1 VSTTRA
7 RHRAPRRPV
16 TPLTDLAAAATGSI
30 AVVGR
35 RTAVAAASAGL
46 VVSTFAA
53 PAGAAPEASAA
64 STRPAVDASA
74 LSASARAA
82 LASAPVVTVAADAQ
96 WTLDV
101 PPVSVV
107 KDPPPPPP
115 PAPVVVE
122 KKEKK
127 KATTSTSRSTSTSAA
142 EPASESTSTR
152 STQAASRSASTSRA
166 AAPAPAPAAAAP
178 APAPAAS
185 VPASAKGS
193 AIAEIAVR
201 YVGVPYVSGGST
213 PAGFDCSGFTSYVF
227 AQVGISLPRTSGA
240 QRNVGTVVPRSEAR
254 AGDLIWSPGHISI
267 YLGDGMQVD
276 APRPGKTIQVRSI
289 WQSNPTF
296 IRVG

>member
-16 TPLTDLAAAATGSI
+16 TPLNDLAAAATGSF

-53 PAGAAPEASAA
+53 PAGAAPGAEAAA
-64 STRPAVDASA
+64 GSTRPAVDTSA
-74 LSASARAA
+74 LTASARAA
-82 LASAPVVTVAADAQ
+82 LATAPVVTVAADAQ
-96 WTLDV
+96 WTFDV
-101 PPVSVV
+101 PAVSVV

-122 KKEKK
+122 KKKK
-127 KATTSTSRSTSTSAA
+127 TTSAPAA
-142 EPASESTSTR
+142 APARTAP
-152 STQAASRSASTSRA
+152 AASRSASTTRA
-166 AAPAPAPAAAAP
+166 AAPAPAPAAE

-185 VPASAKGS
+185 VPASAKGN
-193 AIAEIAVR
+193 AIAEIATR

-227 AQVGISLPRTSGA
+227 AQVGISLPRTSSA
-240 QRNVGTVVPRSEAR
+240 QRNVGTVVSRAEAR

-276 APRPGKTIQVRSI
+276 APRPGKTIQIRSI